1 MRTIKQYNEKRKL
14 INKLIKKWEP
24 VLRNA
29 GVLNAG
35 LVYAPYIPVQL
46 DPVMLD
52 NQRVGVSSRYGSV
65 QVNPNNYGVIN
76 MPNVNGRRFV

>member
-1 MRTIKQYNEKRKL
+1 MRTIKQYNIQRR
-14 INKLIKKWEP
+14 
-24 VLRNA
+24 LRNNLNKWDV
-29 GVLNAG
+29 VLGNRG
-35 LVYAPYIPVQL
+35 RIDTGFVFAPYIPVQL

-76 MPNVNGRRFV
+76 MPNVNGRIFV

>member
-24 VLRNA
+24 V

-35 LVYAPYIPVQL
+35 LVYAPYIPAQL
-46 DPVMLD
+46 EPVMFDDQL
-52 NQRVGVSSRYGSV
+52 VGISSRYTSV
-65 QVNPNNYGVIN
+65 QVNPNYYGVV
-76 MPNVNGRRFV
+76 NVPDVNE

>member
-1 MRTIKQYNEKRKL
+1 MRTIKQYNIQRR
-14 INKLIKKWEP
+14 
-24 VLRNA
+24 LRNNLNKWDV
-29 GVLNAG
+29 VLGNRG
-35 LVYAPYIPVQL
+35 RIDTGFVFAPYIPVQL

-76 MPNVNGRRFV
+76 MPNVNGGIFV